1 VATFGHVAA
10 ALRKALSERSW
21 KIGDLNA
28 AVGKPRAYAGVYQ
41 YVSAKSAPGPAM
53 RKKLSKVLAIPETAL
68 LRRHPNAAS
77 VAEVVP
83 LRIEGPTPARI
94 ASGSPVLSFTVNED
108 GNARIRLDASMPY
121 DKAVPLLRLLLDAGM
136 IVAAA

>member
-1 VATFGHVAA
+1 
-10 ALRKALSERSW
+10 
-21 KIGDLNA
+21 
-28 AVGKPRAYAGVYQ
+28 
-41 YVSAKSAPGPAM
+41 
-53 RKKLSKVLAIPETAL
+53 L
-68 LRRHPNAAS
+68 LRRHPNSAS
-77 VAEVVP
+77 VAEAVP
-83 LRIEGPTPARI
+83 LRIEGSPPARI